1 MMRVYVEPGFIDH
14 LLSLPKDQNNAVKIL
29 WNIINDY
36 SEVTWLFNTSVTFA
50 DFERWEISNNFYSSI
65 STKGSNQVLLD
76 RDFKTEILNNNHS
89 SQLLLTETSE
99 PWHSEIENDAVV
111 LTVENFTSVI
121 EKMAND
127 FSFKFIPDDNTHWN
141 EFNSL
146 KHSCVREITITDKY
160 LIDKFLKT
168 SDIRKLEPN
177 FIYLLKKIL
186 RKGDYVLNLFIKS
199 ADADFGKYEE
209 LNKKLQ
215 ILVNYTIDKVGANI
229 SFKIVNAELDRNYN
243 FHDRNIFS
251 PYFIVKA
258 GQGFTRDNSK
268 KINTE
273 VESYSLFDKWGYNLI
288 RHRRRL
294 CNDYLMEINAIP
306 TAFYV
311 YGF

>member
-1 MMRVYVEPGFIDH
+1 MRVYVEPGFIDH
-14 LLSLPKDQNNAVKIL
+14 FLSLPKDQNNAVKIL
-29 WNIINDY
+29 WDIIKDY
-36 SEVTWLFNTSVTFA
+36 AEVTWLFNASVTFA
-50 DFERWEISNNFYSSI
+50 DFERWEISNTFYSSI
-65 STKGSNQVLLD
+65 STKGSNQVLLN
-76 RDFKTEILNNNHS
+76 RDFKSEILNNNHS
-89 SQLLLTETSE
+89 SQLVLAESPE
-99 PWHSEIENDAVV
+99 PWHSEIQNHAVV
-111 LTVENFTSVI
+111 LTVQKFTSVI
-121 EKMAND
+121 EKMTND

-141 EFNSL
+141 EFSSL

-168 SDIRKLEPN
+168 SDVRKLEPN
-177 FIYLLKKIL
+177 FIYLLKKML
-186 RKGDYVLNLFIKS
+186 DKGDIVLNIFIKS

-209 LNKKLQ
+209 LYKKLET
-215 ILVNYTIDKVGANI
+215 LVKYTRAKVGSQI
-229 SFKIVNAELDRNYN
+229 RFRIVNAELDRNYN

-258 GQGFTRDNSK
+258 GQGFTRDYTK

-306 TAFYV
+306 KAFTV
-311 YGF
+311 YDS